1 MNLYINQS
9 FELDEKLSILPYAQN
24 GYFVTRKIDK

>member
-9 FELDEKLSILPYAQN
+9 FELDEKVAIYRYAHN
-24 GYFVTRKIDK
+24 GYVVTRKIDK

>member
-9 FELDEKLSILPYAQN
+9 FSFNEKVAIYQYAHN
-24 GYFVTRKIDK
+24 GYVMTRKIDK